1 MMDEKNRKEASYIRS
16 LSSEDAATFLIEQY
30 GNGWPVTMT
39 HRSWRK
45 ADQIRLARVFI
56 QGRVHATGRGYK
68 DFLSFMSIDAFLKVV
83 EEGLP
88 RVAPDQI
95 DLLSCS
101 VFAQCCKN
109 KQSNCTI

>member
-1 MMDEKNRKEASYIRS
+1 MMDEKNRKEASYIHS

-30 GNGWPVTMT
+30 GNGWPVTIT

-68 DFLSFMSIDAFLKVV
+68 DFLSFMSIDVFLKVV

-88 RVAPDQI
+88 
-95 DLLSCS
+95 
-101 VFAQCCKN
+101 KGG
-109 KQSNCTI
+109 T

>member
-1 MMDEKNRKEASYIRS
+1 MDEKNRKEASYIRS

-30 GNGWPVTMT
+30 GHGWPTTMA

-56 QGRVHATGRGYK
+56 QGRVHGNDRGYK

-109 KQSNCTI
+109 KQSNCTS